1 MNRPYDDEAME
12 CLPAEAERRLHE
24 ERFARHIA
32 YLSQHSPFYR
42 DKLREAALGPESI
55 RGLDD
60 LPRIPFTTKEEL
72 RESQRQ
78 EPPFGRHRACPP
90 EAIVRIYSTS
100 GTTGTPTYIGLTRR
114 DLEHWIRVAARG
126 LWSRGVRPGARV
138 VSPLG
143 AGPFV
148 GGLMNEVVDRIG
160 GCLIP
165 LGPGHTE
172 RVLAAHRLAGATV
185 LLATPSYAFHLQSFC
200 AKRGLEPREL
210 GIQLFLVA
218 GEPGGGV
225 PAIRQQIEG
234 TFGCRVLESMG
245 NGDAGLSLWS
255 ECHLGTGMHFMAQ
268 GMVLPEL
275 IDPDT
280 GVPLAIRE
288 GTEGELLYTTLDRE
302 CVPLLRFRT
311 RDRVRVLGTA
321 CDCGRT
327 GFRIRC
333 IGRTDDMLIVRG
345 VNVYPSAVEE
355 IVAALAPRTTGR
367 LEIVLDR
374 PGPAVDPP
382 LRVRVEVPPA
392 VDDPAPLKRELEE
405 RIRSALV
412 VQAAVELVPDGTLAR
427 FEYKRQLVRRLE
439 PGSPG

>member
-1 MNRPYDDEAME
+1 MSAYYDEAME
-12 CLPAEAERRLHE
+12 CLTPEAERRLNE
-24 ERFARHIA
+24 ELLTRLIA
-32 YLSQHSPFYR
+32 YLFQRSPFYQE
-42 DKLREAALGPESI
+42 KLREAGLGPGSV

-60 LPRIPFTTKEEL
+60 LSKIPFTTKEEL
-72 RESQRQ
+72 RESQRLD
-78 EPPFGRHRACPP
+78 PPFGRHRACPT

-100 GTTGTPTYIGLTRR
+100 GTTGTPTYIGLTRH
-114 DLEHWIRVAARG
+114 DLELWIRVAIRG
-126 LWSRGVRPGARV
+126 LWSRGVRPGDRV

-148 GGLMNEVVDRIG
+148 GGLTNEIVDRMG
-160 GCLIP
+160 ACLVP

-172 RVLAAHRLAGATV
+172 RVVAAHRLAGATV
-185 LLATPSYAFHLQSFC
+185 LLATPSYAFHLQAHC
-200 AKRGLEPREL
+200 AKRGLDPKEL
-210 GIQLFLVA
+210 GIRLFLVA

-225 PAIRQQIEG
+225 PAIRQQIESA
-234 TFGCRVLESMG
+234 FGCRVLEAMG

-255 ECHLGTGMHFMAQ
+255 ECHRGTGMHFMAQ
-268 GMVLPEL
+268 GMVLPAL
-275 IDPDT
+275 LDPDS
-280 GVPLAIRE
+280 GSPVQIRE
-288 GTEGELLYTTLDRE
+288 GAEGELLYTTLDRE

-311 RDRVRVLGTA
+311 RDRVRVLGTR

-355 IVAALAPRTTGR
+355 IVSALAPRTTGR

-374 PGPAVDPP
+374 PGPAVEPP
-382 LRVRVEVPPA
+382 LRIRVEVTGA
-392 VDDPAPLKRELEE
+392 AGDAAGLARELEE

-412 VQAAVELVPDGTLAR
+412 VQAAVELVPDGTLPR
-427 FEYKRQLVRRLE
+427 FEYKRQLVRRPESHTL
-439 PGSPG
+439 G